1 MMQKQFMVTQG
12 KEKLRFQQIVRL
24 KGNKFQWIQQ
34 GMIVYARN
42 CGTHKM
48 KLTGIHK
55 EYGAAGRFVFFPFN
69 DDIKRAGA
77 DIYDLDLRMPV
88 DRNLKKAGISCR

>member
-24 KGNKFQWIQQ
+24 KGNKFQWKQQ

-42 CGTHKM
+42 CGTYKM

-69 DDIKRAGA
+69 DDIKSCLLYTSDAA
-77 DIYDLDLRMPV
+77 DD
-88 DRNLKKAGISCR
+88 